1 MLLKILS
8 ECEQFICVDAD
19 ICDNSFKILDY
30 LNLQY
35 HYVINKYLHNKERNI
50 KCYEFEDYDDFVDK
64 LKKEK
69 KFMVCMD
76 SKRECKKLYEC
87 LRDQTIKLYTSDDLD
102 KIVLDD
108 YDKIIFSPKVVY
120 GLDSSTERPVYCL
133 HRGNTI
139 TPKQMIQ
146 QICRCRN
153 ITEINYIFINK
164 RVHDEKYNSFN
175 DALEQLQNDNSKK
188 DIFTE
193 FNAIKQPEQTK
204 LYLEMLAYIEYNN
217 DAYMTNKFLH
227 FKELLIE
234 RGLIDGNIFR
244 KSNFKISNKLTK
256 EVKEREMK
264 EFDVDKL
271 CHKKT
276 NELLQVPKNEANEFK
291 EYFID
296 KNKLRKHFNI
306 CNFFFKDTELLKEIN
321 ACRDDFF
328 INLIKTDKR
337 KIVFNVSC
345 KLDDNNAEKFLEQ
358 YKVIFRDRSNKE
370 IDFTDIDTVN
380 MYINKIMGNLF
391 GRELI
396 EVERIQINKKR
407 YCKYKIKKDILLKEK
422 ELYEFRN
429 IKNKFKDYAFESD
442 NELDI
447 I

>member
-1 MLLKILS
+1 
-8 ECEQFICVDAD
+8 
-19 ICDNSFKILDY
+19 
-30 LNLQY
+30 
-35 HYVINKYLHNKERNI
+35 
-50 KCYEFEDYDDFVDK
+50 
-64 LKKEK
+64 
-69 KFMVCMD
+69 
-76 SKRECKKLYEC
+76 
-87 LRDQTIKLYTSDDLD
+87 
-102 KIVLDD
+102 
-108 YDKIIFSPKVVY
+108 
-120 GLDSSTERPVYCL
+120 
-133 HRGNTI
+133 
-139 TPKQMIQ
+139 
-146 QICRCRN
+146 
-153 ITEINYIFINK
+153 
-164 RVHDEKYNSFN
+164 
-175 DALEQLQNDNSKK
+175 
-188 DIFTE
+188 
-193 FNAIKQPEQTK
+193 
-204 LYLEMLAYIEYNN
+204 MLAYIEYNN

-337 KIVFNVSC
+337 KIVFLKELLRKAKVNLDDYDINVSC